1 MSTLPSTPR
10 SELIA
15 RIEDGVRDNG
25 GRGQLLH
32 QAIAQHFGLNPTD
45 MKCVDLAR
53 TEPRLTAGRLA
64 EITGMSTSATTAVL
78 DRMERAGFIERVR
91 DPEDRRRVIVV
102 STGRREQE
110 VAEAFLPLK
119 DAMRALLDSY
129 DDAQLEVLDAF
140 TSRVNQLLREVTREI
155 PGGVPAGGRTSGP
168 AAGRAGRG
176 GAAPAAP
183 GPAPASSPE
192 VPPSG
197 PVTRR
202 RVAS

>member
-1 MSTLPSTPR
+1 MSTRPSSPR

-15 RIEDGVRDNG
+15 QIEDGVRDNG

-53 TEPRLTAGRLA
+53 SETRLTAGRLA

-119 DAMRALLDSY
+119 DAMRSLLESY
-129 DDAQLEVLDAF
+129 DDAQLELIGEF
-140 TSRVNQLLREVTREI
+140 TSRVNSLLREVTREI
-155 PGGVPAGGRTSGP
+155 PGG
-168 AAGRAGRG
+168 RG
-176 GAAPAAP
+176 GSPAAP
-183 GPAPASSPE
+183 GSAAAAATPAAA
-192 VPPSG
+192 PPG
-197 PVTRR
+197 APRAAVTR
-202 RVAS
+202 